1 MSKKNSM
8 PERPDVIDITERS
21 QRNYVQKQKSLM
33 LLQDSPLALT
43 ELKLIDLYLSKLDNY
58 LSKQLTPDGKT
69 EKIRSQ
75 KLITI
80 GNGDLER
87 SLGLTHINKI
97 DLDKRLRA
105 LMTPI
110 EVSDKLDEEHLSLIV
125 LFNTIHAERGN
136 NRTWDVTFEMTD
148 AAEKYV
154 FIPENIHYLRYRL
167 LNVVNL
173 SSRYAYF
180 LYMYLEDERFKHTDW
195 RVELEELKEL
205 LGCSDQPTYQEYRF
219 FNSKVLLAS
228 QKELSE
234 KTDCKFTYTP
244 IRRGRGGKVV
254 GVEFHLEPKKETK
267 YKKVPEQITIDDMLE
282 DDSPIDISSDLTE
295 DEQKAVTIM
304 RLKIDNPLINKL
316 SDSTLAACYRDLD
329 DKYGQYSGTLQTPL
343 DYDISQFEIVLDRV
357 RAEIE
362 DKRINGE
369 PEIKNLN
376 SYVLQATLNLWKEG
390 RG

>member
-1 MSKKNSM
+1 MKNGV
-8 PERPDVIDITERS
+8 PERPDVINITERS

-69 EKIRSQ
+69 EKIKSQ
-75 KLITI
+75 KMITI

-228 QKELSE
+228 QKELAE

-267 YKKVPEQITIDDMLE
+267 YKKAPEQITFDDMLE
-282 DDSPIDISSDLTE
+282 DDTPIDIFSDLTE
-295 DEQKAVTIM
+295 DERQAVALM
-304 RLKIDNPLINKL
+304 RLKVENPLISKL
-316 SDSTLAACYRDLD
+316 TDATIAACYRELD
-329 DKYGQYSGTLQTPL
+329 HKFGQYSGDYQTPI
-343 DYDISQFEIVLDRV
+343 DYDVEQFTLVLDKV

-362 DKRINGE
+362 NKRLNGE
-369 PEIKNLN
+369 PEIRNLN
-376 SYVLQATLNLWKEG
+376 SYVRQATLNFWKEG
-390 RG
+390 H

>member
-1 MSKKNSM
+1 MRNGM

-69 EKIRSQ
+69 EKIKSQ

-195 RVELEELKEL
+195 RVELEELKEI

-228 QKELSE
+228 QKELTE
-234 KTDCKFTYTP
+234 RTDCKFTYTP

-254 GVEFHLEPKKETK
+254 SVEFHLEPKKETK
-267 YKKVPEQITIDDMLE
+267 FKKVPEQITIDDMLE
-282 DDSPIDISSDLTE
+282 DDTPIDISSSELTK
-295 DEQKAVTIM
+295 DEQYAVTIL
-304 RLKIDNPLINKL
+304 RLKVDNPLIEKL
-316 SDSTLAACYRDLD
+316 SDATIAACYRELD
-329 DKYGQYSGTLQTPL
+329 DKYGQYSGDYQKPL
-343 DYDISQFEIVLDRV
+343 DYDAEQFTLVLDRV

-362 DKRINGE
+362 NKRANGE

-376 SYVLQATLNLWKEG
+376 SYVLQATLNFWKEG
-390 RG
+390 R

>member
-1 MSKKNSM
+1 MRNGI
-8 PERPDVIDITERS
+8 PERPDVIDITEKS

-58 LSKQLTPDGKT
+58 LSKKLTAEGK
-69 EKIRSQ
+69 SQ
-75 KLITI
+75 KISSQKKITI

-136 NRTWDVTFEMTD
+136 NRTWDVTFEMTE
-148 AAEKYV
+148 AAEQYV

-173 SSRYAYF
+173 TSRYAYF

-195 RVELEELKEL
+195 RIELEALKEI
-205 LGCSDQPTYQEYRF
+205 LGCEEQASYQDFRY
-219 FNSKVLLAS
+219 FNRNILQSA
-228 QKELSE
+228 QKELTE
-234 KTDCKFTYTP
+234 RTDCKFTYTP

-254 GVEFHLEPKKETK
+254 GVEFHLEPKKESR
-267 YKKVPEQITIDDMLE
+267 YKRIPEQITFEDMME
-282 DDSPIDISSDLTE
+282 DDTPIDISSDLTE
-295 DEQKAVTIM
+295 EERKAVSVM
-304 RLKIDNPLINKL
+304 RLKVDNPLIQKI
-316 SDSTLAACYRDLD
+316 SDSTIAACYRELD
-329 DKYGQYSGTLQTPL
+329 EKYGQYCGDYQTPL
-343 DYDISQFEIVLDRV
+343 DYDCEQFTLILDRV
-357 RAEIE
+357 RSEIE
-362 DKRINGE
+362 NKRLNGE
-369 PEIKNLN
+369 QEIKNLN
-376 SYVLQATLNLWKEG
+376 SYVLQATLNFWKEG
-390 RG
+390 H

>member
-1 MSKKNSM
+1 MRNGV

-69 EKIRSQ
+69 EKIKSQ

-228 QKELSE
+228 QKELAE

-254 GVEFHLEPKKETK
+254 GVEFHLEPKKETR
-267 YKKVPEQITIDDMLE
+267 YKKAPEQITIDDMLE
-282 DDSPIDISSDLTE
+282 DDTPIDISSDLTR
-295 DEQKAVTIM
+295 DERDAVSIM
-304 RLKIDNPLINKL
+304 RSKVSNPLIGKL
-316 SDSTLAACYRDLD
+316 SDATIAACYRELD
-329 DKYGQYSGTLQTPL
+329 DKYGQYSGNYQMPI
-343 DYDISQFEIVLDRV
+343 DYDVEQFTLVLDRV

-362 DKRINGE
+362 NKRANGE

-376 SYVLQATLNLWKEG
+376 SYVLQATLNFWKEG
-390 RG
+390 R

>member
-1 MSKKNSM
+1 
-8 PERPDVIDITERS
+8 
-21 QRNYVQKQKSLM
+21 
-33 LLQDSPLALT
+33 
-43 ELKLIDLYLSKLDNY
+43 
-58 LSKQLTPDGKT
+58 
-69 EKIRSQ
+69 
-75 KLITI
+75 
-80 GNGDLER
+80 
-87 SLGLTHINKI
+87 
-97 DLDKRLRA
+97 
-105 LMTPI
+105 
-110 EVSDKLDEEHLSLIV
+110 
-125 LFNTIHAERGN
+125 
-136 NRTWDVTFEMTD
+136 MTD

-295 DEQKAVTIM
+295 DEQKAVSIM

>member
-1 MSKKNSM
+1 MRNGV

-21 QRNYVQKQKSLM
+21 QRNYVQKQRSLM

-69 EKIRSQ
+69 EKIKSQ

-228 QKELSE
+228 QKELAE

-282 DDSPIDISSDLTE
+282 DDTPIDISSSDLTE
-295 DEQKAVTIM
+295 DERNAITIM
-304 RLKIDNPLINKL
+304 RLRVNNPLISKL
-316 SDSTLAACYRDLD
+316 SDSTIAACYRELD
-329 DKYGQYSGTLQTPL
+329 DKYGQYSGDYQTPI
-343 DYDISQFEIVLDRV
+343 DYDVEQFTLVLDRV

-362 DKRINGE
+362 NKKNNGE

-376 SYVLQATLNLWKEG
+376 SYVLQATLNFWKEG
-390 RG
+390 R

>member
-295 DEQKAVTIM
+295 DEQKAVSIM

-343 DYDISQFEIVLDRV
+343 DYDISQFEIILDRV

>member
-295 DEQKAVTIM
+295 DEQKAVSIM